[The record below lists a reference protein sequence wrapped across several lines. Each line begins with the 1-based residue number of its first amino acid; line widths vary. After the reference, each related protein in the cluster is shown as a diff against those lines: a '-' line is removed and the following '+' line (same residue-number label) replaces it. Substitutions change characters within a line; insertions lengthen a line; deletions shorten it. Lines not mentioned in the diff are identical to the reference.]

1 MASLTAHAHH
11 LNSHRVHPH
20 VLYSPLKTKKD
31 SARRLQSSR
40 RVSTGSLKSLHYIT
54 CSFPGSVTNF
64 LVTGCCYV
72 PFRWDRSAWCA
83 TNAKMRRIKE
93 PNTRPDASGWF
104 DSRRATLSVTRKL
117 NRLYAHTQLSYFTV
131 GGFCQIRFERN
142 NGRTGS
148 LAFRTLQI
156 AIKTFLIIVDNS
168 HQRQGFLPRKKIGER
183 SGIAVHQQRKER
195 ERGNKERKRKGR
207 RNSSK
212 KGHWSSKKCC
222 WL

>member
-1 MASLTAHAHH
+1 M
-11 LNSHRVHPH
+11 
-20 VLYSPLKTKKD
+20 
-31 SARRLQSSR
+31 
-40 RVSTGSLKSLHYIT
+40 
-54 CSFPGSVTNF
+54 TNF

-83 TNAKMRRIKE
+83 TNAKLHCIKE

-142 NGRTGS
+142 NGTTRS

-168 HQRQGFLPRKKIGER
+168 HQRQGFLPRKKDWGEIRDR
-183 SGIAVHQQRKER
+183 SPSTTQRER